1 MQCLPSN
8 DDLYCLHF
16 LRTLFCRWGDRIP
29 ICSPTKN
36 LCHKCADLRMHWLN
50 VHKSKT
56 KKDVTVVFFCWV
68 MFLHYEQKYPDSRSL
83 LIRPLGSAYV
93 YRWVRRKEMGNS
105 LALFC
110 PHSYTLIQQIPR
122 PNSFQRISFIQSASH
137 EAEMAPEGTL
147 RRGYQLPGQ
156 QITFEMF

>member
-1 MQCLPSN
+1 
-8 DDLYCLHF
+8 
-16 LRTLFCRWGDRIP
+16 
-29 ICSPTKN
+29 
-36 LCHKCADLRMHWLN
+36 MHWLN

-122 PNSFQRISFIQSASH
+122 PNSFQRVSFIQSASH

-156 QITFEMF
+156 QITFEMFQKSKPKYVCLSIIRVKLETRGSPYTYMCI

>member
-1 MQCLPSN
+1 
-8 DDLYCLHF
+8 
-16 LRTLFCRWGDRIP
+16 
-29 ICSPTKN
+29 
-36 LCHKCADLRMHWLN
+36 MHWLY

-56 KKDVTVVFFCWV
+56 KKDVTVVFFCRV

-83 LIRPLGSAYV
+83 LIRPLGSANL
-93 YRWVRRKEMGNS
+93 YRWVRRPEKKWEIL

-122 PNSFQRISFIQSASH
+122 PNSFQRVSFIQSASH